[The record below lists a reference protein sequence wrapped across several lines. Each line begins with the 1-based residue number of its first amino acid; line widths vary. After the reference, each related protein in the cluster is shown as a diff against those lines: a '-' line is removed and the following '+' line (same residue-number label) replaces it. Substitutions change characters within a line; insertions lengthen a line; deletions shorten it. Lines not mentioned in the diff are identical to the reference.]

1 MEFAACLTLSMTNLL
16 RSFAESLLHI
26 SRSKQSAIE
35 KYNASRR
42 FTKMPSR
49 TSSYKRRYNRTTIFS
64 GLPIRKLGQAGTPF
78 ACTFCLLQNVGERH
92 TIDSYNLH
100 HNRSPPICKTSLS
113 APPPPTHKKKKKKLN
128 HAAQTS
134 LSGARRCPHRHE
146 CPSSVV
152 RPAFNLILWISPIN
166 TPIVRL
172 WLDCSHFSFYSLP
185 CRR

>member
-35 KYNASRR
+35 KYNASHRSTKCRR
-42 FTKMPSR
+42 EPHL
-49 TSSYKRRYNRTTIFS
+49 TSGDTAERLFS
-64 GLPIRKLGQAGTPF
+64 AGFPIRKLGQAGTPF
-78 ACTFCLLQNVGERH
+78 ACTFCLPQNVGERH
-92 TIDSYNLH
+92 TINSYNLH
-100 HNRSPPICKTSLS
+100 NNRSPPICKTSLS
-113 APPPPTHKKKKKKLN
+113 AAHKLN

-134 LSGARRCPHRHE
+134 LPGARRCPRRHE
-146 CPSSVV
+146 RPSSAV
-152 RPAFNLILWISPIN
+152 RPALNLILWISPIN

>member
-1 MEFAACLTLSMTNLL
+1 MTNLL

-78 ACTFCLLQNVGERH
+78 ACTFCLRQNMGERH
-92 TIDSYNLH
+92 TINSYNLH
-100 HNRSPPICKTSLS
+100 NNRAPPLCKTSLS
-113 APPPPTHKKKKKKLN
+113 AAHKLN

-134 LSGARRCPHRHE
+134 LPGARRCPRRHE
-146 CPSSVV
+146 RPSSVV

>member
-42 FTKMPSR
+42 SIKMPSR
-49 TSSYKRRYNRTTIFS
+49 TSSSKQRYSRTTIFS

-78 ACTFCLLQNVGERH
+78 ACTFCLPQNVGERH
-92 TIDSYNLH
+92 TINSYNLH
-100 HNRSPPICKTSLS
+100 NNRAPPVCKTSLS
-113 APPPPTHKKKKKKLN
+113 AAHKLN

-146 CPSSVV
+146 CLSSVV
-152 RPAFNLILWISPIN
+152 RPAFNLIVWISPIN

>member
-42 FTKMPSR
+42 STKCRREPHL
-49 TSSYKRRYNRTTIFS
+49 TSGDTAERLFS
-64 GLPIRKLGQAGTPF
+64 AGFPIRKLGQAGTPF
-78 ACTFCLLQNVGERH
+78 ACTFCLPQNVGERH
-92 TIDSYNLH
+92 TINSYDLH
-100 HNRSPPICKTSLS
+100 NNRS
-113 APPPPTHKKKKKKLN
+113 PPPPTHTKKKKKLN

-146 CPSSVV
+146 CHSSVV

>member
-78 ACTFCLLQNVGERH
+78 ACTFCLPQNVGERH
-92 TIDSYNLH
+92 TINSYNLH
-100 HNRSPPICKTSLS
+100 NNRSPPICKTSLS
-113 APPPPTHKKKKKKLN
+113 AAHKLN

-134 LSGARRCPHRHE
+134 LPGARRCPRRHE
-146 CPSSVV
+146 RPSSAV
-152 RPAFNLILWISPIN
+152 RPALNLILWISPIN